1 MPTSFAAAA
10 AESRIPGP
18 PSRTCSRFA
27 DCRIHDPPGHENRTH
42 SRLSDR
48 LIGVRP
54 PDRQVSRSSP
64 NPTPTPCSANAGSV
78 ATLPQ
83 PCRTG
88 SSHPGVGL
96 AIVVGDVDTV
106 KPPRRRPVRR
116 GEHRH
121 PASTPRAR
129 DHTGA
134 TRAGR
139 PVNGVAQVE
148 ALITMQVL
156 VSFGWPSVNPPALL
170 TEGPR

>member
-1 MPTSFAAAA
+1 MPTSFAAPA

-27 DCRIHDPPGHENRTH
+27 ECRIHDPPGHEDRTH

-54 PDRQVSRSSP
+54 PDLQVSSSSP
-64 NPTPTPCSANAGSV
+64 NPTPTPRSANAGSV
-78 ATLPQ
+78 ANR
-83 PCRTG
+83 RTG

-96 AIVVGDVDTV
+96 AIVVGDVDTM
-106 KPPRRRPVRR
+106 KPPRRHAVRR

-129 DHTGA
+129 DQTGA

-148 ALITMQVL
+148 TLITMQVS
-156 VSFGWPSVNPPALL
+156 VGFGWPSVNPPALL